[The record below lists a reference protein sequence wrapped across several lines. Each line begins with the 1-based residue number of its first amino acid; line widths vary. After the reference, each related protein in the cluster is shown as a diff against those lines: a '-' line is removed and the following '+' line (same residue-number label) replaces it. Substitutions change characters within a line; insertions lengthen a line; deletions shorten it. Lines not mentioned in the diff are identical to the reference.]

1 MAIVPCERDAENFAG
16 VDAVERYLEEHH
28 KGSTAWHLT
37 LNNHASTRPK
47 EYGGSL
53 VHSVK
58 KCKTFAHIEP
68 GSASAAWRCSLD
80 LPHSFTPGDGR
91 RVEATGYGK
100 TNNEASEA
108 ACRRAMAVLLMR
120 SPGDVVLRPLHWWI
134 SLESLVRGLPG
145 TVAEHQALP
154 VHVPW
159 RLHEAGTEAETLPE
173 AEVKERVAS
182 LLRLCL
188 HKHGGSFDPANIS
201 RSALGQKR
209 GEEPVYSQL
218 NKLLKPNQL

>member
-1 MAIVPCERDAENFAG
+1 MAIVPCERDAESSAG
-16 VDAVERYLEEHH
+16 IDAVERYLEPHH
-28 KGSTAWHLT
+28 KGSWHLT

-47 EYGGSL
+47 DYGGSL
-53 VHSVK
+53 VHSVAA
-58 KCKTFAHIEP
+58 CTTFHC
-68 GSASAAWRCSLD
+68 SAGGLLPAWRCSLD
-80 LPHSFTPGDGR
+80 LPHSFTPCDGR
-91 RVEATGYGK
+91 RVEVTGYGNTRK
-100 TNNEASEA
+100 EAGEA
-108 ACRRAMAVLLMR
+108 ACRRVMAVLLMR

-134 SLESLVRGLPG
+134 SLDSLVRGLPG

-159 RLHEAGTEAETLPE
+159 RLRGDGKEEDRLPE

-188 HKHGGSFDPANIS
+188 RTHGGSFDPAHIS

-209 GEEPVYSQL
+209 DEEPVYSQL
-218 NKLLKPNQL
+218 NKLLKP